1 MDDLPLDV
9 GDERTPSSVVHRLV
23 NLMAT
28 KNNVRSVHRYNY
40 KTLGCY
46 SFYCRVWSATKTQS
60 LSVSGCPTPS
70 PKNATSARKSFR
82 LFAVNIIAGCVAR
95 YFVQNAVIKW
105 FLARSLTVLVSK
117 TPYLK
122 TIAQKRFLS
131 PGDQKVCTYCSKIVL
146 SYLKSSAVNSDL
158 KSDLQALQDDL
169 SSKLSAYNNQ
179 NMLPAEPST
188 SALHRKISVGYQE
201 ERLVSTMKPNLSKAD
216 RKHILQQSNSL
227 KSIHEDMTKVLP
239 LQNRGVDLVQYL
251 IINHKSANHIQA
263 IAILNAMIEAGF
275 LIALLLP
282 LPSTTSS
289 VQLVPS
295 NSDDD
300 PSLMAEFNESV
311 TYKLL
316 RTDEIMTHSGSYQ
329 LDLDLEASSA
339 HLSRP
344 LPDTDMSFN
353 EDSMQPNV
361 KDNSFG
367 FSTTKDLESQ
377 SLLLSTAGSKSLM
390 QAFCS
395 HEELLLS
402 KLLKLIVHF

>member
-1 MDDLPLDV
+1 
-9 GDERTPSSVVHRLV
+9 
-23 NLMAT
+23 
-28 KNNVRSVHRYNY
+28 
-40 KTLGCY
+40 
-46 SFYCRVWSATKTQS
+46 
-60 LSVSGCPTPS
+60 
-70 PKNATSARKSFR
+70 
-82 LFAVNIIAGCVAR
+82 
-95 YFVQNAVIKW
+95 
-105 FLARSLTVLVSK
+105 
-117 TPYLK
+117 
-122 TIAQKRFLS
+122 
-131 PGDQKVCTYCSKIVL
+131 
-146 SYLKSSAVNSDL
+146 
-158 KSDLQALQDDL
+158 
-169 SSKLSAYNNQ
+169 
-179 NMLPAEPST
+179 MLPAEPTT

-201 ERLVSTMKPNLSKAD
+201 ERLVSTMKPNLSNAD
-216 RKHILQQSNSL
+216 RKNILQQSNSL

-251 IINHKSANHIQA
+251 IINHKSANHVQA

-275 LIALLLP
+275 LITLLLP
-282 LPSTTSS
+282 LPSTTS
-289 VQLVPS
+289 VQLAPS

-329 LDLDLEASSA
+329 LDLDLEASSV

-344 LPDTDMSFN
+344 LPDADLSLN
-353 EDSMQPNV
+353 EDSMPPNV

-402 KLLKLIVHF
+402 KLPLIFLSI